1 MPEKPTGTELEQ
13 LSCTLDTQREALLRK
28 AEGLTADQLAQPHPP
43 STLTLAGLLNHGA
56 LVEDW
61 WFRVQFAGRP
71 EDGPWAG
78 VDFDEDPEFE
88 FRTAVDVEP
97 DALRRRYAEACERSR
112 AVVASAEGLD
122 ATAAATFPDGGAFN
136 LRWVLLHMIE
146 ETARHAGHADLIRES
161 IDGATG
167 E

>member
-1 MPEKPTGTELEQ
+1 MPENPTGDELEQ

-61 WFRVQFAGRP
+61 WFRVQFAGLP
-71 EDGPWAG
+71 EDALWAG
-78 VDFDEDPEFE
+78 VDFDEDPEYE
-88 FRTAVDVEP
+88 FRTAVDVDP
-97 DALRRRYAEACERSR
+97 DELRRRYADACERSR
-112 AVVASAEGLD
+112 AVVASTDRLD
-122 ATAAATFPDGGAFN
+122 AMGAATFGDGGRFN

-146 ETARHAGHADLIRES
+146 ETARHAGHADLVRES